1 MLIPHCDQRHSE
13 KVLTETRLEI
23 FGDDVKLQETA
34 LAVMASMKK
43 QMKLQLQATEEH
55 KRFSV
60 V

>member
-43 QMKLQLQATEEH
+43 QMKLQLQATE
-55 KRFSV
+55 
-60 V
+60 